1 MCVPGTNIYKKKI
14 ERKSVIPFFFSS
26 SAWCVGVSLWYNLL
40 FKWWMELLSNIKFH
54 IHTSTPIVV
63 SQWIHTFLH
72 TTFCA
77 IFFTLMLSIF
87 IFKRMEFFFPPFLSS
102 SITEDDNVYFHFFVC
117 VCVKL
122 LLPLLTH
129 TIRIHFFGGKIIRTQ
144 TIQSVTKHLL
154 LLFLAK
160 YLNYV
165 YGMV

>member
-1 MCVPGTNIYKKKI
+1 MLRFHWKTLECLVLDITRPHIPFKGNSTQQFVDGKYTHYIRGNIQRTNSCYYTSPLNIHIIAHTLPEQIMMLYNVRPTNKHIQKKI

-77 IFFTLMLSIF
+77 IFFYIDAF
-87 IFKRMEFFFPPFLSS
+87 
-102 SITEDDNVYFHFFVC
+102 NFHF
-117 VCVKL
+117 
-122 LLPLLTH
+122 
-129 TIRIHFFGGKIIRTQ
+129 
-144 TIQSVTKHLL
+144 
-154 LLFLAK
+154 
-160 YLNYV
+160 
-165 YGMV
+165 